1 LQYVHVPGYAA
12 IVFRR
17 TLTDLKQPGALLDR
31 AHSWLRGKPGCR
43 FAGDEHTYYFDTR
56 WPDGTPGHPAKV
68 AFGYI
73 GEANIQTR
81 YQSAE
86 YQCVEKGTQVLMGD
100 GRYKC
105 IEDIV
110 VGDLVMTLSGPKSVT
125 RTFDPMVKECVKV
138 GNQIQGITHKL
149 LKPDGTWSTC
159 EPSVPIERC
168 VFDKSELLNSWTKKT
183 QPTSL
188 DNHIYH
194 QDRIS
199 LPVQLLQE
207 SQQYGDLP
215 FESKDQENAY
225 EVSCDQP
232 QDISLLQ
239 EWSYSVTPQ
248 LPVFCLTS
256 WCDFQSVQD
265 EGLCDVH
272 YDLLAANFLDCC
284 LSYCGQY
291 DAQFLRIVDT
301 DQVSVPL
308 QVYAEAPNHLHQLLD
323 ATWRS
328 QVCTPDYS
336 FWYSHPYNFSNL
348 RSSTVVPLV
357 QTFIPEKVGER
368 VVYDITVEDE
378 NHFITQSGFVNR
390 NCILWDELTQH
401 EEENYL
407 YLFSRLRKKACPV
420 HKPKDGKVTY
430 KDDCLYCK
438 VYGSLP
444 LRVRGATN
452 PGGVG
457 HQWVRDRFGIVP
469 STNISLYDVK
479 EDDTDINWIGTD
491 PERPFIQASYRDN
504 PHIDQEAYSKAL
516 DNLSSIERARLKYG
530 NWAVNVDARFK
541 PRWARHYSTRGD
553 RYFTLGRDGHGPV
566 VDMSHGIQR
575 IFTTV
580 DPAASKREGM
590 AEAAGGKHAV
600 SSWTVIA
607 TWALTNDFHLM
618 LLDVVRFQ
626 DEIPVVVK
634 ELVAV
639 NKRWRPAYFRIE
651 GNGLGKG
658 VVQYAQ
664 IYGLTVKEGKRY
676 TDKVVNSTAA
686 QLRMEQGRIWFP
698 QQAPW
703 LKTWEDEI
711 FNWTGDDSQT
721 DDQVDVLAD
730 AAQDVVWEAG
740 DDREDRDDHL
750 PSSNDYPMCFGYN
763 EINSYF

>member
-1 LQYVHVPGYAA
+1 MEALYGGQAGGGKSEALLALALQYVHVPGYAA
-12 IVFRR
+12 IIFRR
-17 TLTDLKQPGALLDR
+17 TLTDLKQPGSLLDR

-43 FAGDEHTYYFDTR
+43 FAGDEHTYHFDTR
-56 WPDGTPGHPAKV
+56 WPDGTPGHPSKI

-86 YQCVEKGTQVLMGD
+86 YQ
-100 GRYKC
+100 R
-105 IEDIV
+105 
-110 VGDLVMTLSGPKSVT
+110 
-125 RTFDPMVKECVKV
+125 
-138 GNQIQGITHKL
+138 
-149 LKPDGTWSTC
+149 
-159 EPSVPIERC
+159 
-168 VFDKSELLNSWTKKT
+168 
-183 QPTSL
+183 
-188 DNHIYH
+188 
-194 QDRIS
+194 
-199 LPVQLLQE
+199 
-207 SQQYGDLP
+207 
-215 FESKDQENAY
+215 
-225 EVSCDQP
+225 
-232 QDISLLQ
+232 
-239 EWSYSVTPQ
+239 
-248 LPVFCLTS
+248 
-256 WCDFQSVQD
+256 
-265 EGLCDVH
+265 
-272 YDLLAANFLDCC
+272 
-284 LSYCGQY
+284 
-291 DAQFLRIVDT
+291 
-301 DQVSVPL
+301 
-308 QVYAEAPNHLHQLLD
+308 
-323 ATWRS
+323 
-328 QVCTPDYS
+328 
-336 FWYSHPYNFSNL
+336 
-348 RSSTVVPLV
+348 
-357 QTFIPEKVGER
+357 
-368 VVYDITVEDE
+368 
-378 NHFITQSGFVNR
+378 
-390 NCILWDELTQH
+390 ILWDELTQH
-401 EEENYL
+401 EESNYL
-407 YLFSRLRKKACPV
+407 YLFSRLRKKSCPV
-420 HKPKDGKVTY
+420 HKSDASGVPIY
-430 KDDCLYCK
+430 KDDCMYCHYYK
-438 VYGSLP
+438 SLP
-444 LRVRGATN
+444 VDVRSATN
-452 PGGVG
+452 PGGIG

-469 STNISLYDVK
+469 SEHIPLYEIK
-479 EDDTDINWIGTD
+479 EDDTTINWIGTQPD
-491 PERPFIQASYRDN
+491 RPFIQASYRDN
-504 PHIDQEAYSKAL
+504 PHIDQASYSKAL

-566 VDMSHGIQR
+566 VDMSQGIQR

-590 AEAAGGKHAV
+590 AEAAGGRNTI

-740 DDREDRDDHL
+740 DDRVDRDDHL
-750 PSSNDYPMCFGYN
+750 PTSHDYPMCFGYN
-763 EINSYF
+763 EINPYF